1 MPLSPDRR
9 QPVPR
14 RLHLAVAA
22 LIAAGYGLT
31 LAIFYPGIMTYDAKF
46 VHEDIA
52 KGVLGDWQSPVM
64 TVLWGVIDP
73 IAPGPG
79 SMFLL
84 IATSYWL
91 GFGLLAFA
99 LARRS
104 SRLALLLPLLALTP
118 PAFVFVGIIWRDVL
132 FATTWLLAAAIVFAA
147 AERGA
152 RFRMLVQVLALALCA
167 FGVLLRPNALIAAPI
182 LAAYIAWPTQMSWK
196 RTAILFVPAM
206 AGFFALVQ
214 VVYYGALGATRQH
227 PLQSIMVFDLG
238 GISHFTRQNQF
249 PVTWSEPE
257 SALLL
262 NSCYQPTQWDI
273 YWRLEPCDF
282 VMRKVEREE
291 KLFGTPAITEA
302 WAHAVMRH
310 PFAYLRHRSAFMWNF
325 LAGDNMTMWL
335 ADVER
340 PTATVFPD
348 RPAFAGTGLAAR
360 QAQADAAV
368 PGGFVAAGL
377 HRRVRVRLAATRRR
391 PKAPSRS
398 AFADRLPSMCS
409 ASLPSA
415 SRRISGTAIGRS
427 LPASRVGPSPRW
439 AGRRFACH
447 ELRLRVPRSS
457 SCSRLP
463 RHWAIFS
470 GTRRSARSP
479 RPWRRPARSSA
490 CPSC

>member
-1 MPLSPDRR
+1 MPLSPDPR

-46 VHEDIA
+46 VHEDIT

-64 TVLWGVIDP
+64 TVLWGIIDP

-91 GFGLLAFA
+91 GFALLAFA
-99 LARRS
+99 LARRP

-118 PAFVFVGIIWRDVL
+118 PALVFVGIIWRDVL

-152 RFRMLVQVLALALCA
+152 HFRLLVQMLALALCA
-167 FGVLLRPNALIAAPI
+167 LGVLLRPNALIAAPI

-227 PLQSIMVFDLG
+227 PLQSIMIFDLG
-238 GISHFTRQNQF
+238 GISHFTGQNQF

-257 SALLL
+257 RALLL

-282 VMRKVEREE
+282 VMRKVEREQ
-291 KLFGTPAITEA
+291 KLFGTPVISEA

-310 PFAYLRHRSAFMWNF
+310 PLAYLRHRAAFTWNF
-325 LAGDNMTMWL
+325 LGGNNTTMWL

-340 PTATVFPD
+340 PAETVFPH
-348 RPAFAGTGLAAR
+348 RPAFAALVWLHDSLKPTPLFRAGSWLLLCIGVCAFAWRRRWTTEGAFALGVCGS
-360 QAQADAAV
+360 AAV
-368 PGGFVAAGL
+368 YVLSFFAVGVASDFRYGYWAVIAGIAGGAVAALG
-377 HRRVRVRLAATRRR
+377 R
-391 PKAPSRS
+391 PKVRAP
-398 AFADRLPSMCS
+398 
-409 ASLPSA
+409 
-415 SRRISGTAIGRS
+415 
-427 LPASRVGPSPRW
+427 
-439 AGRRFACH
+439 
-447 ELRLRVPRSS
+447 
-457 SCSRLP
+457 
-463 RHWAIFS
+463 
-470 GTRRSARSP
+470 
-479 RPWRRPARSSA
+479 
-490 CPSC
+490 